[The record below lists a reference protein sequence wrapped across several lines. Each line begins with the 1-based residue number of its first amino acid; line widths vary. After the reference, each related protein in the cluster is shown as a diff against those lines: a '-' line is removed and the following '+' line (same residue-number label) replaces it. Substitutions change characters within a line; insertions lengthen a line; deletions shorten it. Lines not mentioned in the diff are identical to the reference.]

1 MNIFEKHM
9 NKFFFLFFFFF
20 LSCVY
25 SPNNAE
31 KMINLSET
39 EWVKLH
45 DESEES
51 VIIDVR
57 TDDEFSTGYIEGAV
71 NIDFYMG
78 NKFISEI
85 DKLDKSKS
93 YFIYCKSGAR
103 SGQTC
108 ELMKQKGFKKVY
120 NLEGGILGWTGEL
133 E

>member
-1 MNIFEKHM
+1 M

-25 SPNNAE
+25 SPNNAD

-51 VIIDVR
+51 VIMDVR

-78 NKFISEI
+78 SKFISEI

-133 E
+133 EEL

>member
-1 MNIFEKHM
+1 MD
-9 NKFFFLFFFFF
+9 KFFFLIFLFF

-25 SPNNAE
+25 SPNNAY

-45 DESEES
+45 DETEKS

-57 TDDEFSTGYIEGAV
+57 TDDEFSTGYIKGAV
-71 NIDFYMG
+71 NIDFYKG
-78 NKFISEI
+78 NEFISEI
-85 DKLDKSKS
+85 EKLEKSKA

-120 NLEGGILGWTGEL
+120 NLKGGILGWTGEIEEL
-133 E
+133 

>member
-1 MNIFEKHM
+1 
-9 NKFFFLFFFFF
+9 
-20 LSCVY
+20 
-25 SPNNAE
+25 
-31 KMINLSET
+31 MINLSET
-39 EWVKLH
+39 DWVKLH

-57 TDDEFSTGYIEGAV
+57 TDDEFNTGFIEGAV

-133 E
+133 EEL

>member
-1 MNIFEKHM
+1 M

-25 SPNNAE
+25 SPNNAD

-57 TDDEFSTGYIEGAV
+57 TDDEFSTGYIGGAV

-78 NKFISEI
+78 NEFISEI
-85 DKLDKSKS
+85 EKLDKSKS

-133 E
+133 EELLL

>member
-1 MNIFEKHM
+1 M
-9 NKFFFLFFFFF
+9 NKFFFLLFFFF

-25 SPNNAE
+25 SPNNAD

-133 E
+133 EEL

>member
-1 MNIFEKHM
+1 M

-25 SPNNAE
+25 SPNNTD

-78 NKFISEI
+78 NQYISEI
-85 DKLDKSKS
+85 DKLDKSNS

-108 ELMKQKGFKKVY
+108 ELMKQKDFKKVY

-133 E
+133 EEL

>member
-1 MNIFEKHM
+1 M

-25 SPNNAE
+25 SPNNTD

-51 VIIDVR
+51 VIMDVR

-78 NKFISEI
+78 NKFISDI

-133 E
+133 EEL

>member
-1 MNIFEKHM
+1 M

-25 SPNNAE
+25 SPNNAD

-57 TDDEFSTGYIEGAV
+57 TDDEFTTGYIEGAV

-78 NKFISEI
+78 NEFISEI

-133 E
+133 EEL

>member
-1 MNIFEKHM
+1 M

-25 SPNNAE
+25 SPNNAD

-120 NLEGGILGWTGEL
+120 NLEGGILGWTGEVEEL
-133 E
+133 

>member
-1 MNIFEKHM
+1 
-9 NKFFFLFFFFF
+9 
-20 LSCVY
+20 
-25 SPNNAE
+25 
-31 KMINLSET
+31 
-39 EWVKLH
+39 
-45 DESEES
+45 
-51 VIIDVR
+51 
-57 TDDEFSTGYIEGAV
+57 
-71 NIDFYMG
+71 MG

-133 E
+133 EEL

>member
-1 MNIFEKHM
+1 M

-25 SPNNAE
+25 SPNNAD

-57 TDDEFSTGYIEGAV
+57 TDDEFSTGCIGGAV

-78 NKFISEI
+78 NEFISEI
-85 DKLDKSKS
+85 EKLDKSKS

-133 E
+133 EEL

>member
-1 MNIFEKHM
+1 M

-25 SPNNAE
+25 SQNNAD

-78 NKFISEI
+78 SKFISEI

-108 ELMKQKGFKKVY
+108 ELMKQKGFNKVY

-133 E
+133 EEF

>member
-1 MNIFEKHM
+1 M
-9 NKFFFLFFFFF
+9 NKFFFLIFFFF

-25 SPNNAE
+25 SPNNAY

-45 DESEES
+45 DETEKS

-57 TDDEFSTGYIEGAV
+57 TDDEFSTGYIGGAV
-71 NIDFYMG
+71 NIDFYMR
-78 NKFISEI
+78 NEFISEI

-93 YFIYCKSGAR
+93 YFIYCKSGGR

-133 E
+133 EEL

>member
-1 MNIFEKHM
+1 M

-25 SPNNAE
+25 SPNNTD

-78 NKFISEI
+78 NQFISEI

-133 E
+133 EEL

>member
-1 MNIFEKHM
+1 MN
-9 NKFFFLFFFFF
+9 NFFFLFFFFF

-25 SPNNAE
+25 SPNNAD

-93 YFIYCKSGAR
+93 YFVYCKSGAR

-133 E
+133 EEL

>member
-1 MNIFEKHM
+1 M

-25 SPNNAE
+25 SPNNAD

-39 EWVKLH
+39 KWVKLH

-133 E
+133 EEL

>member
-1 MNIFEKHM
+1 M

-25 SPNNAE
+25 SPNNAD

-108 ELMKQKGFKKVY
+108 ELMKQKGFKNVY

-133 E
+133 EEL

>member
-1 MNIFEKHM
+1 M

-25 SPNNAE
+25 SPNNAD

-45 DESEES
+45 DDSEES

-120 NLEGGILGWTGEL
+120 NLKGGILGWTGEL
-133 E
+133 EEL

>member
-1 MNIFEKHM
+1 M

-25 SPNNAE
+25 SQNNAD

-57 TDDEFSTGYIEGAV
+57 TDDEFSTGYIGGAV

-78 NKFISEI
+78 NEFISEI

-133 E
+133 EEL

>member
-1 MNIFEKHM
+1 M

-25 SPNNAE
+25 SPNNTD

-51 VIIDVR
+51 VIMDVR

-78 NKFISEI
+78 SKFISEI

-133 E
+133 EEL

>member
-1 MNIFEKHM
+1 MN
-9 NKFFFLFFFFF
+9 NFFFLFFFFF

-25 SPNNAE
+25 SPNNAD

-57 TDDEFSTGYIEGAV
+57 TDDEFSTGYIGGAV

-78 NKFISEI
+78 NEFISEI
-85 DKLDKSKS
+85 EKLDKSKS

-103 SGQTC
+103 SGQTY

-133 E
+133 EEL

>member
-1 MNIFEKHM
+1 M

-25 SPNNAE
+25 SPSNID

-57 TDDEFSTGYIEGAV
+57 TDDEFSTGYIKGAV
-71 NIDFYMG
+71 NIDFYKG
-78 NKFISEI
+78 NEFISEI
-85 DKLDKSKS
+85 EKLEKSKA

-120 NLEGGILGWTGEL
+120 NLKGGILGWTGEIEEL
-133 E
+133 

>member
-1 MNIFEKHM
+1 M

-25 SPNNAE
+25 SPNNAD

-39 EWVKLH
+39 EWVKLN
-45 DESEES
+45 DDSEES

-78 NKFISEI
+78 SKFISEI

-133 E
+133 EEL

>member
-1 MNIFEKHM
+1 M

-25 SPNNAE
+25 SPNNAD

-57 TDDEFSTGYIEGAV
+57 TDDEFTTGYIEGAV

-108 ELMKQKGFKKVY
+108 ELMKQKDFKKVY

-133 E
+133 EEL

>member
-1 MNIFEKHM
+1 M

-25 SPNNAE
+25 SPNNAD

-133 E
+133 EEL

>member
-1 MNIFEKHM
+1 M

-25 SPNNAE
+25 SQNNAD

-78 NKFISEI
+78 NEFISEI

-133 E
+133 EEL

>member
-1 MNIFEKHM
+1 M

-25 SPNNAE
+25 SPSNID

-57 TDDEFSTGYIEGAV
+57 TDDEFSTGYIGGAV

-133 E
+133 EEL

>member
-1 MNIFEKHM
+1 M

-25 SPNNAE
+25 SPNNAD

-85 DKLDKSKS
+85 GKLDKSKS

-120 NLEGGILGWTGEL
+120 NLECGILGWTGEL
-133 E
+133 EEL

>member
-1 MNIFEKHM
+1 MD
-9 NKFFFLFFFFF
+9 KFFFLIFLFF

-25 SPNNAE
+25 SPNNAY

-45 DESEES
+45 DETEKS

-57 TDDEFSTGYIEGAV
+57 TDDEFSTGYIGGAV
-71 NIDFYMG
+71 NIDFYMR
-78 NKFISEI
+78 NEFISEI

-93 YFIYCKSGAR
+93 YFIYCKSGGR

-133 E
+133 EEL

>member
-1 MNIFEKHM
+1 M

-25 SPNNAE
+25 SPNNAD

-45 DESEES
+45 DDSEES

-133 E
+133 EEL

>member
-1 MNIFEKHM
+1 M

-25 SPNNAE
+25 SPNNAD

-57 TDDEFSTGYIEGAV
+57 TDDEFSTGYIEGAL

-93 YFIYCKSGAR
+93 YFIYCKSGVR

-133 E
+133 EEL

>member
-1 MNIFEKHM
+1 M

-25 SPNNAE
+25 SPNNTN

-51 VIIDVR
+51 VIMDVR

-133 E
+133 EEL

>member
-1 MNIFEKHM
+1 M

-25 SPNNAE
+25 SPNNAD

-45 DESEES
+45 DKSEES

-133 E
+133 EEL

>member
-1 MNIFEKHM
+1 M

-25 SPNNAE
+25 SQNNAD

-57 TDDEFSTGYIEGAV
+57 TDDEFSTGYIGGAV

-78 NKFISEI
+78 NEFISEI

-108 ELMKQKGFKKVY
+108 ELMKQKGFNKVY

-133 E
+133 EEF

>member
-1 MNIFEKHM
+1 M

-25 SPNNAE
+25 SQNNAD

-39 EWVKLH
+39 EWIKLH

-57 TDDEFSTGYIEGAV
+57 TDDEFSTGYIGGAV
-71 NIDFYMG
+71 NFDFYMG
-78 NKFISEI
+78 NEFISEI

-108 ELMKQKGFKKVY
+108 ELMKQKDFKKVY

-133 E
+133 EEL

>member
-1 MNIFEKHM
+1 M

-25 SPNNAE
+25 SPNNTD

-51 VIIDVR
+51 VILDVR

-78 NKFISEI
+78 NKFISDI

-133 E
+133 EEL

>member
-1 MNIFEKHM
+1 M

-25 SPNNAE
+25 SPNNAD

-78 NKFISEI
+78 SKFISEI

-133 E
+133 KEL

>member
-1 MNIFEKHM
+1 M

-25 SPNNAE
+25 SPNNAD
-31 KMINLSET
+31 KMINLSEI

-133 E
+133 EEL